1 MCRARKASALRP
13 RRAPHGARGLKCRVC
28 FGAFGAGRRRAP
40 HGARG
45 LKSFLAFSGA
55 ESCSSRPARGAW
67 IEIADLTEARHGA
80 ASRPARGAWI
90 EIPWV
95 FPVAYKT
102 GGRAP
107 HGARGLKSVSKRY
120 LPI

>member
-1 MCRARKASALRP
+1 MPNISGEAWPC
-13 RRAPHGARGLKCRVC
+13 
-28 FGAFGAGRRRAP
+28 RAP

-107 HGARGLKSVSKRY
+107 HGARGLKFDAEHIGGSLAVSR
-120 LPI
+120 PARGAWIEID

>member
-1 MCRARKASALRP
+1 MNDG
-13 RRAPHGARGLKCRVC
+13 RAPHGARGLKCRVC

-45 LKSFLAFSGA
+45 LKFDAEHIGGSLAV
-55 ESCSSRPARGAW
+55 
-67 IEIADLTEARHGA
+67 
-80 ASRPARGAWI
+80 SRPARGAWI

-107 HGARGLKSVSKRY
+107 HGARGLKCCRRIGKRDSSRRAPHGARGLKY
-120 LPI
+120 